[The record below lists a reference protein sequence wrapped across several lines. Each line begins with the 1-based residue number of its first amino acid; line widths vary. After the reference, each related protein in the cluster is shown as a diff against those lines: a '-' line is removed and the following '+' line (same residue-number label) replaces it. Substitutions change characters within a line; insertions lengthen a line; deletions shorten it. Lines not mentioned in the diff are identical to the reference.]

1 MGKKREKEKEWV
13 EDQVG
18 IEEERKAKMEF
29 WNPREYKL
37 KITIFEYFSEI
48 LFELFSNPLLHPIH

>member
-1 MGKKREKEKEWV
+1 MKEWV

-18 IEEERKAKMEF
+18 FEEERKAKMEF

-37 KITIFEYFSEI
+37 KITIFEDFSEI
-48 LFELFSNPLLHPIH
+48 LFELFLNPLLHPIH